1 MLSVVGQN
9 QDSEQFFTSESST
22 GKPQLILDYIENPN
36 GIQVPPQVSLNQ
48 PLDGTVLYDTSDYL
62 LQPGQLNSLL
72 GIQSLQLL
80 LTRLFLTNSTT
91 TMMFDSDYDSEINGN
106 TFTPS
111 IAICYWGNIQW
122 WVQAVNQFIPGPSS
136 QRWTFGIGNPSHYDN
151 NDGTTLTLNSK
162 IQ

>member
-62 LQPGQLNSLL
+62 LQPGQLNSLSWNP
-72 GIQSLQLL
+72 IPSA
-80 LTRLFLTNSTT
+80 TSYRLFLTNSTT
-91 TMMFDSDYDSEINGN
+91 TMMFDSD
-106 TFTPS
+106 
-111 IAICYWGNIQW
+111 
-122 WVQAVNQFIPGPSS
+122 
-136 QRWTFGIGNPSHYDN
+136 
-151 NDGTTLTLNSK
+151 
-162 IQ
+162 